1 MHAKN
6 RSKKLW
12 QQIYLKRTRLP
23 SVSHRPPWRPLPS
36 ARRVT
41 PPPRLM
47 SATSSTKH
55 TAVPDGQD
63 IGWKRKS
70 SPGGNWWK
78 KHFPAAGRSKTS
90 QNCRL
95 WRADRRSANPV
106 KTCPR
111 TSKQAAQPRVAW
123 LTRASGGVQVRLCA
137 MAATRTKDS
146 LKKIMRKNCD
156 KKTLD
161 LLIIFYEYC

>member
-23 SVSHRPPWRPLPS
+23 SVSHRPPWHLLPS
-36 ARRVT
+36 ARRIT

-47 SATSSTKH
+47 FATSSTKRS
-55 TAVPDGQD
+55 AVPMSRISG
-63 IGWKRKS
+63 
-70 SPGGNWWK
+70 K
-78 KHFPAAGRSKTS
+78 KKIVSGRQLEEEQRFPTAGRSKTC

-95 WRADRRSANPV
+95 WRADRRSATPV
-106 KTCPR
+106 KTYPR
-111 TSKQAAQPRVAW
+111 TSNQAAQPSVTW
-123 LTRASGGVQVRLCA
+123 LTRASGGAQVGLCA

-146 LKKIMRKNCD
+146 LKKWEK
-156 KKTLD
+156 LW
-161 LLIIFYEYC
+161 